1 MKRAKKTTSVYA
13 IYDREGTCVFV
24 GNSKECADYLN
35 ITVGSLYSNISRHH
49 KCKSG
54 GYSIHKVESDKVE
67 SDEYD

>member
-54 GYSIHKVESDKVE
+54 GYSIHKVESD
-67 SDEYD
+67 EYD